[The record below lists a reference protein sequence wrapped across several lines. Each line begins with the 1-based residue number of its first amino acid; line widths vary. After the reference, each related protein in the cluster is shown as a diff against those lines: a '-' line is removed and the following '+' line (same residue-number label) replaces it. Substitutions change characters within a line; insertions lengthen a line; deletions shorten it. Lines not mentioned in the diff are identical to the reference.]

1 MDKTILSIIL
11 ALFIIGM
18 IAFSGAR
25 IRIHRMKSLACIMT
39 VVCLMSGCDKKGTEP
54 DLSDVVYDKWS
65 YRPVCEDFSVVRDE
79 TGTACVLYKGNDKPE
94 PIIRDCFTDASD
106 FTLAVMTFINGDTIY
121 YLNQYKTYSYEIIA
135 LDTNDFSEHRI
146 KR

>member
-94 PIIRDCFTDASD
+94 PIIRDSAS
-106 FTLAVMTFINGDTIY
+106 MSRPSSPCSSSSIM
-121 YLNQYKTYSYEIIA
+121 QW
-135 LDTNDFSEHRI
+135 
-146 KR
+146 